1 MSAATRSCTQVA
13 TIKPCISFS
22 TKNFMSSKA
31 TFATKYEKSS
41 PKRLA
46 TCFSTTKQLH
56 GNFTS
61 GKRAFIARV
70 ADGNRYGW
78 AIAKSLAAAGVEIPI
93 GPFVPQIDLVFHNKY
108 VVWSVHG
115 QNSTVQIGND
125 VLCLRFVDGGVNPRT
140 SIVIGGRQLENN
152 LLQFDLAHFKTWL
165 RQLTTVRA
173 NHLFQLQP
181 YI

>member
-61 GKRAFIARV
+61 GPVKSVKVVIRA
-70 ADGNRYGW
+70 
-78 AIAKSLAAAGVEIPI
+78 
-93 GPFVPQIDLVFHNKY
+93 
-108 VVWSVHG
+108 
-115 QNSTVQIGND
+115 
-125 VLCLRFVDGGVNPRT
+125 
-140 SIVIGGRQLENN
+140 
-152 LLQFDLAHFKTWL
+152 
-165 RQLTTVRA
+165 
-173 NHLFQLQP
+173 
-181 YI
+181 